1 MLLKTL
7 ENIALDNLLENVI
20 TPAVQALKADPRKL
34 RLLVQSRANRSRVT
48 LNGERFR
55 YVVRNNEHILT
66 SERKVHNTTLN
77 ACVPALTLK
86 YSDNVVVCA
95 NGVSGSNGRTNS
107 AVANRLFTELTE
119 VAFAK

>member
-20 TPAVQALKADPRKL
+20 TPAVRALKADPRKL
-34 RLLVQSRANRSRVT
+34 RLLVQRRANRSRVT

-55 YVVRNNEHILT
+55 YVVHNNEHVLV
-66 SERKVHNTTLN
+66 SERKVHNNNLN

-86 YSDNVVVCA
+86 YSDNVVTFA
-95 NGVSGSNGRTNS
+95 NGVSGTNGRTDNP
-107 AVANRLFTELTE
+107 AAGRLFAELTE
-119 VAFAK
+119 VAFA